1 VQAAVTVTLSGVD
14 PQLGNDDGDTVIVI
28 MSGWLE
34 KACRVTG
41 ETDGLHVKES
51 GALPEKPSDVLNLI
65 IKGRTLQVTGNEGVL
80 AYAK

>member
-1 VQAAVTVTLSGVD
+1 MQAAVTVTLSGVD
-14 PQLGNDDGDTVIVI
+14 PQLGNDDGDTVMVI

-51 GALPEKPSDVLNLI
+51 GALPKKPSDVLNLI
-65 IKGRTLQVTGNEGVL
+65 IKGRTLQVTGNEED
-80 AYAK
+80 ADAK